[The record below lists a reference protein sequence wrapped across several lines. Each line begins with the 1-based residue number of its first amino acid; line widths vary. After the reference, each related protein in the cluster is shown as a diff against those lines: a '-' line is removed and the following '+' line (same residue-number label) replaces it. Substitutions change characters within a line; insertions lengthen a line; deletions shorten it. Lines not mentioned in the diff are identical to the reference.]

1 MEISQAV
8 KDLTSRWQERG
19 VTDGDVLLLHSSV
32 SRTMKMITERV
43 PTFSL
48 HHLLQSFVTAVGQSG
63 TLLLPLFNFDF
74 AVGRTFSYLST
85 PSQMGAL
92 TEVARG
98 DARFARTQ
106 HPLYSFAV
114 TGRHAEEFIRLTN
127 QGALSDDGPFGLL
140 RRLNGTI
147 GVLDLE
153 DQDSMT
159 IYHHIEE
166 VVGVDYRYHKW
177 FESQYVDARG
187 VTETRRYSLFVWD
200 EKRRVRTDVNR
211 AGELLWQR
219 GRYLGDRPG
228 VDAGFRTIKAQVMFD
243 EVQDIIVRG
252 KAADYL
258 YSIGPDSNR
267 EQL

>member
-1 MEISQAV
+1 MEISQV
-8 KDLTSRWQERG
+8 VNDLANHWRERG

-48 HHLLQSFVTAVGQSG
+48 QHLLQSFVAAVGQSG

-114 TGRHAEEFIRLTN
+114 TGRHAEEFTRLTN

-187 VTETRRYSLFVWD
+187 ITETRRYSLFVWD
-200 EKRRVRTDVNR
+200 EKRRIRTDVNR
-211 AGELLWQR
+211 AGELLWQK
-219 GRYLGDRPG
+219 GCYLGDRPG
-228 VDAGFRTIKAQVMFD
+228 VNTGFRTIKAQVMFK
-243 EVQDIIVRG
+243 EIQDVIIQG
-252 KAADYL
+252 KAAEYL
-258 YSIGPDSNR
+258 YSISPDSNR
-267 EQL
+267 GQL